1 MRSFTMIRS
10 QAGRGRED
18 MDSELHEFLQ
28 GGHLL
33 SYQTAE
39 WGTSDAPYP
48 VELRWYACDSPAP
61 ERFVVS
67 IRAVV
72 FRDDEVLVITD
83 EGGGRFIVPG
93 GHRRGGET
101 FEDTVVREVLEECG
115 WRIRPIRLF
124 AGLHIHARG
133 APRADHRYPHPDSMH
148 LAYVAR
154 AVERAEEWIRDDDWV
169 VDSAF
174 VPLDSAFR
182 MELDDGQHEL
192 LRLART
198 GMEAADETHGSP
210 EP

>member
-1 MRSFTMIRS
+1 
-10 QAGRGRED
+10 

-28 GGHLL
+28 GAHPL
-33 SYQTAE
+33 SHQTAD

-48 VELRWYACDSPAP
+48 VELRWYTCDSPAP

-83 EGGGRFIVPG
+83 KGPGRSIVPG
-93 GHRRGGET
+93 GHRRAGET
-101 FEDTVVREVLEECG
+101 FEETVVREVLEECG
-115 WRIRPIRLF
+115 WLIRPIRVF
-124 AGLHIHARG
+124 AGLHIRACGAR
-133 APRADHRYPHPDSMH
+133 RADDRYPYPDSMH
-148 LAYVAR
+148 VAYIAG
-154 AVERAEEWIRDDDWV
+154 AVERAEEWTRSDDWV

-174 VPLDSAFR
+174 VPLDSALG

-192 LRLART
+192 LQRAQAAI
-198 GMEAADETHGSP
+198 EASDRRRPSA